1 MNQNK
6 LKILRRYSTLLYEM
20 LIQRKIFSGIFEWHP
35 KKEGGNVL
43 YGKKPSDYSATT
55 QESLVDPRSK

>member
-6 LKILRRYSTLLYEM
+6 LKILKRYSTLLYEM

-43 YGKKPSDYSATT
+43 YGK
-55 QESLVDPRSK
+55 